1 MLFRLRHPLAT
12 NPRVKNLFERA
23 SLDRVREDYR
33 PKFRSIQVPIWR
45 KDPAAKLT
53 EDFLF
58 HLRKLGE

>member
-12 NPRVKNLFERA
+12 NPRVKTLFERA
-23 SLDRVREDYR
+23 SLGRVFEDYR

-58 HLRKLGE
+58 YLRKFDE